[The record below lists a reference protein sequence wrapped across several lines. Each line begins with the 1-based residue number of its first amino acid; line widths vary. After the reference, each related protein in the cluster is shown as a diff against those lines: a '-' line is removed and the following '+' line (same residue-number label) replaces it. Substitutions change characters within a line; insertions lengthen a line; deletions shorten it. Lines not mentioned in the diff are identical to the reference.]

1 MFKTTSKMFYPTS
14 KRSQRWDTI
23 KQAMGEWREGRPG
36 SRTYNNSLRGYIRV
50 NRRSASE
57 TAYWGSK
64 NPATLPLVT
73 EHFNGVLRY
82 AVKKEESV
90 PRSEQSRGFSKIII
104 LEREIKGVGTA
115 KLTVGVRPD
124 GEMMHYCIT
133 AAQADFEGCN
143 LATC

>member
-1 MFKTTSKMFYPTS
+1 MFNVQTIRIMFYPTS
-14 KRSQRWDTI
+14 KRSQRWDAIFQTVD
-23 KQAMGEWREGRPG
+23 EWRKGRPEPK
-36 SRTYNNSLRGYIRV
+36 TWNNSLRGYIRV

-64 NPATLPLVT
+64 NPATLPFIT
-73 EHFNGVLRY
+73 EHFNEVLRY

-90 PRSEQSRGFSKIII
+90 PHSGQSKGFSKIII

-133 AAQADFEGCN
+133 AGQGVEAMA
-143 LATC
+143 

>member
-1 MFKTTSKMFYPTS
+1 MFYPTS
-14 KRSQRWDTI
+14 KRSQRWDAIFQTVD
-23 KQAMGEWREGRPG
+23 EWRKGRPEPK
-36 SRTYNNSLRGYIRV
+36 TWNNSLRGYIRV

-64 NPATLPLVT
+64 NPATLPFIT
-73 EHFNGVLRY
+73 EHFNEVLRF

-90 PRSEQSRGFSKIII
+90 PHSGQSKGFIKIII

-133 AAQADFEGCN
+133 AGQGVEAMA
-143 LATC
+143 

>member
-1 MFKTTSKMFYPTS
+1 MIKLLYIDLFCGAGGTTTGVEAARIGGK
-14 KRSQRWDTI
+14 KCAKVIACVNHDANAIRSHAANHPDALHFI
-23 KQAMGEWREGRPG
+23 
-36 SRTYNNSLRGYIRV
+36 
-50 NRRSASE
+50 
-57 TAYWGSK
+57 
-64 NPATLPLVT
+64 T
-73 EHFNGVLRY
+73 EHFNEVLRY

-90 PRSEQSRGFSKIII
+90 PHSGQSRGFSKIII

-124 GEMMHYCIT
+124 GEMVHYCIT

>member
-1 MFKTTSKMFYPTS
+1 MFKTKCKMFYPTS
-14 KRSQRWDTI
+14 KRSQRWDAI
-23 KQAMGEWREGRPG
+23 FQAVDEWRKGRPEPK
-36 SRTYNNSLRGYIRV
+36 TWNNSLRGYIRV

-64 NPATLPLVT
+64 NPATLPFIT
-73 EHFNGVLRY
+73 EHFNEVLRY

-90 PRSEQSRGFSKIII
+90 PRSGQSKGFSKIII

-124 GEMMHYCIT
+124 GELVQYCIT
-133 AAQADFEGCN
+133 VPPEEMAMA
-143 LATC
+143 